1 MASYTERLIK
11 REKEVGRPVRV
22 AGVGAG
28 QMGRGLIA
36 TIERSRGLEVSVVA
50 DIAPERGVNAYAN
63 AGRTAPAVVEN
74 DLAKA
79 AELIEA
85 GAPVV
90 ITDGLQ
96 VPKLPV
102 DIVLEGLDVAALA
115 GGLVADTISK
125 EIQRQVRNQVAPII
139 TDAVAQVLT
148 PERLADLRAAAVAA
162 AEAELAAPD
171 EPEPETPELYYG
183 SVDEFVREFLIGTF
197 RRKIDQ
203 YGLRWPARWWE
214 STEAIIRL
222 EALWRSWEH
231 LRLDPAT
238 GMSIWLRDHA
248 DYHLGILMSRDG
260 IWSESTDAADIDQP
274 LPYEAPPEGLFPD
287 VRDSTARRASA
298 P

>member
-1 MASYTERLIK
+1 MSGPLGEWETE
-11 REKEVGRPVRV
+11 PPTPAAAQQAAV
-22 AGVGAG
+22 AQA
-28 QMGRGLIA
+28 L
-36 TIERSRGLEVSVVA
+36 
-50 DIAPERGVNAYAN
+50 D
-63 AGRTAPAVVEN
+63 
-74 DLAKA
+74 
-79 AELIEA
+79 
-85 GAPVV
+85 
-90 ITDGLQ
+90 
-96 VPKLPV
+96 
-102 DIVLEGLDVAALA
+102 GLDVAALA

-125 EIQRQVRNQVAPII
+125 EIQRQVRSQVAPII
-139 TDAVAQVLT
+139 TEAVAQVLT

-162 AEAELAAPD
+162 AEAELAPPATEPN
-171 EPEPETPELYYG
+171 EPEPETPQLYYG
-183 SVDEFVREFLIGTF
+183 SVDEFVREFLVGTF
-197 RRKIDQ
+197 RRKITKR
-203 YGLRWPARWWE
+203 YEGLRWSARWWE